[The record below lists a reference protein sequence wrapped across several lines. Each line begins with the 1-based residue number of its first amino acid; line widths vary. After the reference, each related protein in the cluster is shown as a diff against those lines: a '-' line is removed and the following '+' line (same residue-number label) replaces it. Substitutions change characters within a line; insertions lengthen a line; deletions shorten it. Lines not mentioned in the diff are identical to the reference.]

1 MERLIKGEATEDQID
16 ILINMANVTEALYRM
31 GFCQDS
37 GEFIK
42 TGLEALKV
50 IGDRGAELGRYV
62 LKAHEIVAMNDL
74 LDVHDEQMTKVTVKN
89 MEDAMDL
96 VDEERRQKKMKT
108 ISRKGKKS

>member
-1 MERLIKGEATEDQID
+1 M
-16 ILINMANVTEALYRM
+16 
-31 GFCQDS
+31 
-37 GEFIK
+37 
-42 TGLEALKV
+42 KV

-62 LKAHEIVAMNDL
+62 LKAQEIAAMNDL

-96 VDEERRQKKMKT
+96 VEEERRQKKMKT